1 MTQDKTLASFTLH
14 YLIGKLDPLTLVDKD
29 SAGTKSFKATKVPL
43 AAILA
48 LKVCLAM
55 KEMESIV
62 ESEFAEIFVPLL
74 VALNCYSSAQ
84 LVQPWQGA
92 LDCLKAF
99 LTCKGCHSIAQNLA
113 SSPEDF
119 SEFVAFL
126 TESLCVDF
134 PMYLPKVRK
143 PF

>member
-29 SAGTKSFKATKVPL
+29 SGGKVAKVPL
-43 AAILA
+43 ASILA
-48 LKVCLAM
+48 LKVCFTM

-74 VALNCYSSAQ
+74 LALGCYSAAE
-84 LVQPWQGA
+84 PFEGA
-92 LDCLKAF
+92 LECLTAF
-99 LTCKGCHSIAQNLA
+99 LTCKGCHSIAQNMR
-113 SSPEDF
+113 SRPEDF
-119 SEFVAFL
+119 GEFVAFL

-134 PMYLPKVRK
+134 PMYLSKVSYQ
-143 PF
+143 F

>member
-29 SAGTKSFKATKVPL
+29 SGGKVAKVPL
-43 AAILA
+43 ASILA
-48 LKVCLAM
+48 LKVCFAM

-74 VALNCYSSAQ
+74 LALGCYTTE
-84 LVQPWQGA
+84 PFEGA
-92 LDCLKAF
+92 MECLTAF
-99 LTCKGCHSIAQNLA
+99 LTCKGCHSIAQNMR
-113 SSPEDF
+113 SRPEDF
-119 SEFVAFL
+119 GEFVAFL

-134 PMYLPKVRK
+134 PMYLSKVSYQ
-143 PF
+143 F

>member
-14 YLIGKLDPLTLVDKD
+14 YLIGKLDPLTLVDKE
-29 SAGTKSFKATKVPL
+29 SGGKVAAKVPL
-43 AAILA
+43 ASILA
-48 LKVCLAM
+48 LKVCFTM

-74 VALNCYSSAQ
+74 LALGCYSAE
-84 LVQPWQGA
+84 PFEGA
-92 LDCLKAF
+92 LECLTAF
-99 LTCKGCHSIAQNLA
+99 LTCKGCHSIAQNMK
-113 SSPEDF
+113 SRPEDF

-134 PMYLPKVRK
+134 PMYLPKVSYQ
-143 PF
+143 F